1 MQSAPAAR
9 RVQGLRTLAVA
20 LLGAACAASPPAMVY
35 ATGAGSVTGDGLH
48 RVRWSQLG
56 AEFVRPGAQLGGYD
70 KVLLEPLT
78 ISTTRSDEKRRVG
91 PVKTYEPTPNYL
103 EGMRKVY
110 QQIFSKQFGR
120 GGFSLVD
127 EPGPGVLRI
136 AGHVV
141 DLVLTARLDPE
152 SESTTSQFVSS
163 FGDVT
168 LLLDVRDAVTGE
180 PLLRTMDRQAISQNP
195 LTLTPAYR
203 NTTGANLGA
212 QRDVFAHE
220 AILLQDEIRQLQ
232 RMGTV
237 PAAPAAAAPAASA
250 Q

>member
-1 MQSAPAAR
+1 MQSELAAR
-9 RVQGLRTLAVA
+9 RVWGLWTLAAV
-20 LLGAACAASPPAMVY
+20 LFGAACAASPPPLVY
-35 ATGAGSVTGDGLH
+35 ATGAGSVTGDGLS

-56 AEFVRPGAQLGGYD
+56 AEFVKPGVQLGGYD

-78 ISTTRSDEKRRVG
+78 ISTTPSGEKRRMG
-91 PVKTYEPTPNYL
+91 PVKQYEPTPSYL

-110 QQIFSKQFGR
+110 QETFGKQFAR

-136 AGHVV
+136 TGHVV

-152 SESTTSQFVSS
+152 SESTTSQFVRS
-163 FGDVT
+163 FGDLT
-168 LLLDVRDAVTGE
+168 LLLDVRDATSGE
-180 PLLRTMDRQAISQNP
+180 PLLRTMDRQAISRNN
-195 LTLTPAYR
+195 LTGAFR
-203 NTTGANLGA
+203 NTTGANLSA
-212 QRDVFAHE
+212 QRDVFGHE
-220 AILLQDEIRQLQ
+220 ALLLQEEIRQLQ

-237 PAAPAAAAPAASA
+237 PAAPAPSA